1 MKPAVRTLFGEL
13 SDVAT
18 VDRERYYA
26 THDVAEDTRREVE
39 SLLAF
44 DSGTSLE
51 EIVQTAVVVFIS
63 PAS

>member
-1 MKPAVRTLFGEL
+1 MKPEVRTLFGEL
-13 SDVAT
+13 LGVAT
-18 VDRERYYA
+18 ADRERYYA

-51 EIVQTAVVVFIS
+51 EIVQRAVAVLS
-63 PAS
+63 TPAS